1 VPSESL
7 IEDAAMSG
15 PNRASALV
23 FALSCLAVTGCT
35 SHPNVHAQ
43 ASVLTGTAE
52 LQVGGLALGAEVEA
66 CGVKGKGR
74 FPRLLVPFEC
84 VLPPD
89 TLLVP
94 KNPIESNPIELTVKP
109 LVGARRS
116 FTKTVTLEV
125 MEQERFVEGWLHS
138 VSSGTPLPA
147 SDEKRGASG
156 IAFVGLGHL
165 RTTGAKTVADVALV
179 VLVKPVNE
187 RDAGRTCRYDNLM
200 NGALRAWDA
209 DLDAFDARTA
219 KKVASKHLVNRSPG
233 CPSTNFGRMG
243 ESNQVSSYPSDREME
258 EWARTVRLDAGDE

>member
-1 VPSESL
+1 
-7 IEDAAMSG
+7 MSG
-15 PNRASALV
+15 PVRASAVV

-35 SHPNVHAQ
+35 SHPYVNAQ
-43 ASVLTGTAE
+43 ASVLTGNAE
-52 LQVGGLALGAEVEA
+52 LQIGGLALGAEVEA
-66 CGVKGKGR
+66 CGVKGKGK

-94 KNPIESNPIELTVKP
+94 KAPIESNPIELTVKP
-109 LVGARRS
+109 LIGARQS
-116 FTKTVTLEV
+116 FTKTVKLEM

-147 SDEKRGASG
+147 SEAKRRSSG
-156 IAFVGLGHL
+156 IAFVGAGGV

-179 VLVKPVNE
+179 VLMKPVNA

-200 NGALRAWDA
+200 TGALRAWDA

-219 KKVASKHLVNRSPG
+219 KKIASKHLVNRTPS

-243 ESNQVSSYPSDREME
+243 ESNQVSSYPSERDMD
-258 EWARTVRLDAGDE
+258 EWARTVRLDADDE